1 MNQKL
6 RSDSELTRT
15 LPLQGVQNFRDLG
28 GYTGHGGRSIKWR
41 HIFRSGHLAQVTEQD
56 QRDFKTLGVR
66 HVIDFRGA
74 QERASAVCAL
84 ADVQVHALPIEP
96 TLHRRLEDRARLG
109 GVVEHHEVE
118 HFMRETYQHFVEHH
132 TPMFKRLFELMLAHA
147 EPLVFHCTYGKDRT
161 GLAAVLVLH
170 SLGVDAATIR
180 HDYLLTNQLLQ
191 PAPLP
196 GKVLTPKAQ
205 QVLLGVQADFLEAAL
220 NTIDASFGGMGAYLE
235 QALGLDSTKR
245 LALRNAYL
253 V

>member
-1 MNQKL
+1 
-6 RSDSELTRT
+6 
-15 LPLQGVQNFRDLG
+15 
-28 GYTGHGGRSIKWR
+28 
-41 HIFRSGHLAQVTEQD
+41 
-56 QRDFKTLGVR
+56 
-66 HVIDFRGA
+66 
-74 QERASAVCAL
+74 
-84 ADVQVHALPIEP
+84 
-96 TLHRRLEDRARLG
+96 
-109 GVVEHHEVE
+109 
-118 HFMRETYQHFVEHH
+118 
-132 TPMFKRLFELMLAHA
+132 
-147 EPLVFHCTYGKDRT
+147 VFHCTYGKDRT